1 MEVRWE
7 SIHAVAVVADKLDWC
22 LFRITDLEHH
32 MIWVLVLLFALLAEV
47 VISTLGAFEA
57 DTDHIL
63 VTAITDDPLVHRSLL
78 VDKTRQASINKSLD
92 LFFRLSNLLV
102 ETMHAEEASLLTKAA
117 VFPVRLDFIALALGA
132 SNVLFIITACIWTRR
147 DRFLRLRV
155 NLDRLLI
162 DRRHLQVLN
171 S

>member
-1 MEVRWE
+1 M
-7 SIHAVAVVADKLDWC
+7 
-22 LFRITDLEHH
+22 TDLEHH
-32 MIWVLVLLFALLAEV
+32 MIWVLVLLFALLAQV

-63 VTAITDDPLVHRSLL
+63 VTAITDDALVHRSLL
-78 VDKTRQASINKSLD
+78 VDKTRQASIIKSLD

-102 ETMHAEEASLLTKAA
+102 ETLHAEEAS
-117 VFPVRLDFIALALGA
+117 FPTEATIFPIGLDFITIALGA
-132 SNVLFIITACIWTRR
+132 SNVLFIISTCIWTRR

-162 DRRHLQVLN
+162 DRRHIQVLN
-171 S
+171 G